1 MEGEEFILIEYN
13 IVKAVSFN
21 GGISGTTAILVD
33 AKNNFVKRAL
43 ERINFKTR
51 TVARETHE
59 VCWRKYLVE
68 VKNPSNVSIPAIIP
82 LTKLQRYVNNNI
94 FVNVV
99 SVIKSVKPAIWI
111 MKKY

>member
-21 GGISGTTAILVD
+21 GGISGTTTILVD

-43 ERINFKTR
+43 ERINFKII
-51 TVARETHE
+51 TVARETHD
-59 VCWRKYLVE
+59 VCWRKYLAE
-68 VKNPSNVSIPAIIP
+68 VKKSSNVSIPEIIL
-82 LTKLQRYVNNNI
+82 LTKLQGYANNDL

-99 SVIKSVKPAIWI
+99 SLIKSVKPAIW
-111 MKKY
+111 MKEG